1 MADRHAAEA
10 YDDPE
15 PTPVDE
21 TAQRLLNLLFVL
33 NAAPRPLTTEELVS
47 DSDLGYG
54 SGNRASDLRKFRR
67 DREKLEERGVYI
79 AELKTPGSSETE
91 QSAWALDRA
100 RTFAAGGLV
109 REEDARL
116 LVAAIDAHLAVP
128 GSPFEPPLRAIR
140 TKALESLEAVEG
152 ELSVEDGATRRD
164 CTARDAITDALWT
177 AFSLRR
183 TIKMRYTDAAGKQ
196 SERVIAVYGI
206 FSHESAGY
214 IAALDDASG
223 EVRTFRIDRIA
234 RLGALGSPYEIPDGF
249 DARAYLFLPFDLAS
263 GPTATAVFTLPAE
276 RTEAEVQAITYGR
289 GRAQREA
296 DGTWS
301 WTVEA
306 RDVNAAAAFALS
318 HAHDG
323 MRPQGPAP
331 LVDAWRAHIERTV
344 AAHAS

>member
-10 YDDPE
+10 HDDPE
-15 PTPVDE
+15 PMPVDE

-33 NAAPRPLTTEELVS
+33 NAAPRPLATEEIVS

-116 LVAAIDAHLAVP
+116 LVATIDAHLAVP

-249 DARAYLFLPFDLAS
+249 DARTYLFLPFDLAS
-263 GPTATAVFTLPAE
+263 GPTVTATFTLPAE

>member
-10 YDDPE
+10 HDDPE

-33 NAAPRPLTTEELVS
+33 NAAPRPLATEEIVS
-47 DSDLGYG
+47 DTDLGYG

-79 AELKTPGSSETE
+79 AEVKTPGSSETE

-152 ELSVEDGATRRD
+152 ELSVEDEAVGRD
-164 CTARDAITDALWT
+164 STVRDAITDALWT

-183 TIKMRYTDAAGKQ
+183 AIKMRYTDAAGKQ

-214 IAALDDASG
+214 IAALDGASG

-234 RLGALGSPYEIPDGF
+234 RLGALGRPYEIPDGF
-249 DARAYLFLPFDLAS
+249 DARAYLFLPFDLAD

-296 DGTWS
+296 DGSWS

-306 RDVNAAAAFALS
+306 RDVDAAAAFALL

-323 MRPQGPAP
+323 MRPQGPEP

>member
-33 NAAPRPLTTEELVS
+33 NAAPRPLATEEIVS
-47 DSDLGYG
+47 DTDLGYG

-79 AELKTPGSSETE
+79 AEVKTPGSSETE

-109 REEDARL
+109 HEEDARL

-152 ELSVEDGATRRD
+152 ELSVEDEAVGHDSTV
-164 CTARDAITDALWT
+164 RDAITDALWT

-183 TIKMRYTDAAGKQ
+183 AIKMRYTDAAGKQ

-214 IAALDDASG
+214 IAALDGASG

-234 RLGALGSPYEIPDGF
+234 RLGALGRPYEIPDGF
-249 DARAYLFLPFDLAS
+249 DARAYLFLPFDLAD

-276 RTEAEVQAITYGR
+276 STEAEVQAITYGR

-296 DGTWS
+296 DGSWS

-306 RDVNAAAAFALS
+306 RDVDAAAAFALS
-318 HAHDG
+318 HAHEG
-323 MRPQGPAP
+323 MRPQGPEP